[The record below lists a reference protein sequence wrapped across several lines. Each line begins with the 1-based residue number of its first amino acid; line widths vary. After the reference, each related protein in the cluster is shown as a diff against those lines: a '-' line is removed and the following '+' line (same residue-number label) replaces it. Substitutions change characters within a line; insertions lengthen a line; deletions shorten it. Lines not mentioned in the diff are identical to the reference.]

1 MARERPLQA
10 TCPRFLVQL
19 MPNAVN
25 MLQHACSLKALERH
39 HKFPLQSLW
48 LRGRAAARLGNAI
61 SYDKEAGEVICSL
74 LRRGGE
80 VACPAP
86 HAARNLGLA
95 MRSPPNLF
103 LGSVLEDALGKH
115 VSLSKMPAE
124 LLFSLASPH

>member
-1 MARERPLQA
+1 
-10 TCPRFLVQL
+10 
-19 MPNAVN
+19 MPSICCNT
-25 MLQHACSLKALERH
+25 
-39 HKFPLQSLW
+39 P
-48 LRGRAAARLGNAI
+48 AARKHLSNIINFPWKASGC
-61 SYDKEAGEVICSL
+61 EAGQQHGLAMLFPTIRIGEVICSL